1 MGKRK
6 RKKATK
12 KSIEWRE
19 LSVNA
24 LVDLIVGAVLIL
36 IDKLIG

>member
-6 RKKATK
+6 KKKATK